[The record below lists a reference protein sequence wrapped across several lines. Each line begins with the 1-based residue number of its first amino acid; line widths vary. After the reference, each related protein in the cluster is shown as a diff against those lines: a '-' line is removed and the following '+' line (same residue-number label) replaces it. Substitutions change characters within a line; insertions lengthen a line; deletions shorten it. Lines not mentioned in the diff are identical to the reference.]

1 MGTIGIV
8 QRIPTSHVSLV
19 KTRIR
24 TATEGSEG
32 NSGASMLAFSTV
44 YSIVSSHGAFHSAEG
59 HRIELTVMVT
69 KVSMMTMMIVM
80 TMVTLMTMVMTMT
93 MMMMIMG

>member
-1 MGTIGIV
+1 MTINYLVIVSVVLLLLCFYYVLIMGTIGIV

-24 TATEGSEG
+24 TATEG

-59 HRIELTVMVT
+59 HRIELTDR
-69 KVSMMTMMIVM
+69 
-80 TMVTLMTMVMTMT
+80 
-93 MMMMIMG
+93 